1 MKRLDNVLGAP
12 IYAQMPDW
20 NPAEIIGAR
29 SNYLPYSL
37 YAKIITENIWAI
49 QRYENGNCDLRGIHL
64 LKLFCGKPYVFVNAS
79 LKSFIPNNLPDY
91 IKDIIL
97 TG

>member
-1 MKRLDNVLGAP
+1 MFSGS

-37 YAKIITENIWAI
+37 YAK
-49 QRYENGNCDLRGIHL
+49 L
-64 LKLFCGKPYVFVNAS
+64 
-79 LKSFIPNNLPDY
+79 
-91 IKDIIL
+91 
-97 TG
+97 